1 MTRFRYV
8 PDDYSYEWDE
18 PEEEE
23 EENND
28 EDDIPSAQDRNPS
41 MRYGR

>member
-1 MTRFRYV
+1 MTRFRYT
-8 PDDYSYEWDE
+8 PDDYSYDWDE

-23 EENND
+23 EDTD
-28 EDDIPSAQDRNPS
+28 EDDIPSAADRNPS